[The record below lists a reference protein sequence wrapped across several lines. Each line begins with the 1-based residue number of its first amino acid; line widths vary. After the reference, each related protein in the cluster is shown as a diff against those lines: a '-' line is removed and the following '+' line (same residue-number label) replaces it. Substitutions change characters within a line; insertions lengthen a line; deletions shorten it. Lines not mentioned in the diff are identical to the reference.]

1 MVTSEMDGVA
11 TVEVFTRHGGHRN
24 DFRLQCVQRSVQS
37 RPVVAVDRDCKIGVA
52 AKLGCAVKYAC
63 LTAHQQGAYPVALES
78 RKDFVN
84 LVPDQGCL
92 PALCIGSIGS
102 YSAAIVRLA

>member
-1 MVTSEMDGVA
+1 
-11 TVEVFTRHGGHRN
+11 
-24 DFRLQCVQRSVQS
+24 
-37 RPVVAVDRDCKIGVA
+37 
-52 AKLGCAVKYAC
+52 
-63 LTAHQQGAYPVALES
+63 
-78 RKDFVN
+78 VN

>member
-11 TVEVFTRHGGHRN
+11 TVEVFTRHGGHRD

-37 RPVVAVDRDCKIGVA
+37 RPVVAVDRDRKIGVA

-63 LTAHQQGAYPVALES
+63 LTAH
-78 RKDFVN
+78 
-84 LVPDQGCL
+84 
-92 PALCIGSIGS
+92 
-102 YSAAIVRLA
+102 